1 MIFYYATSALDVV
14 SLQQRVGRLVPSLRV
29 LNSYWVAQDATY
41 KYYEIILV
49 DPFHKAI
56 RRDPRINWIANV
68 RIC

>member
-1 MIFYYATSALDVV
+1 V
-14 SLQQRVGRLVPSLRV
+14 QQRVGRLIPSLRV

-56 RRDPRINWIANV
+56 RRDPRINWLCNV
-68 RIC
+68 RPLAHAPRCI